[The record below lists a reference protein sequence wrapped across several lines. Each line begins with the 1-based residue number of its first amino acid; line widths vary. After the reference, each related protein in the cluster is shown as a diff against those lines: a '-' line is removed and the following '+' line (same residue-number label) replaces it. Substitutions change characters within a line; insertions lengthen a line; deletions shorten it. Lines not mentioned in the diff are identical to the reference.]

1 MSAKRKTAN
10 IPAPLQAKN
19 ISIVGAREH
28 NLKDISIVLPRDKMI
43 VITGLSGSGKSSLAF
58 DTIYAEGQRRYVE
71 SLSAYARQFLE
82 MMQKPDVDQIDGLS
96 PAISIEQKTTSKN
109 PRSTVGTVTEI
120 YDYLRLLFAR
130 VGIPYSPAT
139 GLPIES
145 QTVSQMV
152 DRILALPEG
161 TRLYLLAP
169 IVRGRKGEYRKD
181 FAELQ
186 KRGFQR
192 VKVDGNYYEI
202 SDVPTL
208 DKKFKHDIDVVVD
221 RIVVKPDLGN
231 RLADSMEIALQLT
244 DGIAVAEMADSKEE
258 EAEKIVF
265 SSRFA
270 CPVSG
275 FTIDEIE
282 PRLFSFN
289 NPFGACQDCDGLG
302 TQFFIDPEA
311 IVPDQTLSLRE
322 GAIVPW
328 AKSGTSSPYYTQTLE
343 SLAEHYGFSL
353 NDPWHDLDAKA
364 QKIIL
369 YGTNKEPVKFT
380 YDDGTRSF
388 KTTKPFEGVVGN
400 LERRYRETDSS
411 WMREEIEKFQ
421 SKTHCETCGGYRLKP
436 EALAV
441 KIANLHIGEVVEM
454 SILEADRW
462 FADLDKH
469 LNSKQAEIAS
479 RILKEIRERL
489 KFLNDVGLDYLTLSR
504 NSGTL
509 SGGESQ
515 RIRLASQ
522 IGSGLTGVLY
532 VLDEPSIGLHQR
544 DNARLLETLT
554 RLRDLGNTVIIVEH
568 DEDAILAADHVVDIG
583 PGAGVHGGEIIA
595 EGTPAK
601 IKSAKKSLTGQ
612 YLSGTKS
619 IPVPPKRREAYLG
632 RHLRVV
638 EASGNNLKNVTTDI
652 PLGTFTCVT
661 GVSGGGKST
670 LLLDTLYKATARK
683 LHNAR
688 DLPSPHKAIEG
699 LEHLDKVI
707 DIDQSPIGRTPRSN
721 PATYTGAFT
730 PIREW
735 FSGLPEA
742 KVRGYKPG
750 RFSFN
755 VKGGRCEAC
764 QGDGV
769 IKIEMHFLP
778 DVYVECDV
786 CNGKR
791 YNRETLE
798 VKFKDKNIAD
808 ILDMTV
814 DEAADF
820 FKAVPVIRDKM
831 VTLQRVGLG
840 YIKVGQQA
848 TTLSGGEA
856 QRVKLAK
863 ELSRRATGRTLYI
876 LDEPTTGLHF
886 HDVAKLLDVL
896 HELVDAGNTV
906 AVIEHNLEVIKTA
919 DKVIDLGPNGG
930 HGGGEIVA
938 AGTPEEVASVKESYT
953 GQFLS
958 KLLKKPKLTSKPSAK
973 PRRTTAKAA
982 E

>member
-1 MSAKRKTAN
+1 MPAKSSLK
-10 IPAPLQAKN
+10 APQAKK
-19 ISIVGAREH
+19 IRIVGAREN
-28 NLKDISIVLPRDKMI
+28 NLKYVSLDLPRDELI

-71 SLSAYARQFLE
+71 SLSSYARQFLE
-82 MMQKPDVDQIDGLS
+82 MMQKPEVDQIDGLS
-96 PAISIEQKTTSKN
+96 PAISIEQKTTSRN

-152 DRILALPEG
+152 DKVMALPEG

-181 FAELQ
+181 FLELQ

-192 VKVDGNYYEI
+192 VKVDGAFYEI
-202 SDVPTL
+202 ADVPPL
-208 DKKFKHDIDVVVD
+208 DKKLKHDIDVVVD
-221 RIVVKPDLGN
+221 RLVVKKDLGN
-231 RLADSMEIALQLT
+231 RVADSMEVAINLT
-244 DGIAVAEMADSKEE
+244 DGIAVAEMADTKNPDDAPER
-258 EAEKIVF
+258 IIF

-270 CPVSG
+270 CPESG

-289 NPFGACQDCDGLG
+289 NPFGACPSCDGLG
-302 TQFFIDPEA
+302 TQFFIDPIA
-311 IVPDQTLSLRE
+311 VVPDGGLTLYK
-322 GAIVPW
+322 GAIAPW
-328 AKSGTSSPYYTQTLE
+328 AKTTSPYYTQTLE
-343 SLAEHYGFSL
+343 SLAKHYDFKMSTAW
-353 NDPWHDLDAKA
+353 NDLPKQA
-364 QKIIL
+364 QDVIL
-369 YGTNKEPVKFT
+369 HGSGKDVITFT
-380 YDDGTRSF
+380 YDDGMRSYQT
-388 KTTKPFEGVVGN
+388 KKPFEGVIPN

-411 WMREEIEKFQ
+411 WAREEIEKFQ
-421 SKTHCETCGGYRLKP
+421 SITDCDVCDGFRLKP

-441 KIANLHIGEVVEM
+441 KIDQLHAGEVAQM
-454 SILEADRW
+454 SIKAAHDW
-462 FADLDKH
+462 FNKLDKR
-469 LNSKQAEIAS
+469 LNTKQRKIAE

-489 KFLNDVGLDYLTLSR
+489 RFLNDVGLEYLTLSR

-544 DNARLLETLT
+544 DNSRLLETLI
-554 RLRDLGNTVIIVEH
+554 RLRDLGNTVIVVEH
-568 DEDAILAADHVVDIG
+568 DEEAIMTADHVVDIG
-583 PGAGVHGGEIIA
+583 PGAGIHGGHVIA
-595 EGTPAK
+595 EGAPAK
-601 IKSAKKSLTGQ
+601 IISNTKSLTGK
-612 YLSGTKS
+612 YLSGELEV
-619 IPVPPKRREAYLG
+619 PVPKRR
-632 RHLRVV
+632 RTSSKNRSIVV
-638 EASGNNLKNVTTDI
+638 KGARGNNLKNVTTEI

-670 LLLDTLYKATARK
+670 LLIDTLYKSLARK
-683 LHNAR
+683 LNNGRATPAEH
-688 DLPSPHKAIEG
+688 DTIEG
-699 LEHLDKVI
+699 LHSLDKVI

-735 FSGLPEA
+735 FAGLPEA
-742 KVRGYKPG
+742 KARGYKPG

-778 DVYVECDV
+778 DVYVECDS
-786 CNGKR
+786 CSGKR

-798 VKFKDKNIAD
+798 VHFRDKSIAD
-808 ILDMTV
+808 VLDMTV

-820 FKAVPVIRDKM
+820 FKAVPMVRDKM

-863 ELSRRATGRTLYI
+863 ELSKRATGRTLYI

-896 HELVDAGNTV
+896 HELVDTGNTV
-906 AVIEHNLEVIKTA
+906 AVIEHNLEVVKTA
-919 DKVIDLGPNGG
+919 DWIIDIGPEGG
-930 HGGGEIVA
+930 DGGGQVVA
-938 AGTPEEVASVKESYT
+938 SGTPEDVAKVKASYT
-953 GQFLS
+953 GQYLS
-958 KLLKKPKLTSKPSAK
+958 KLLKPKRKAAKTSKAVKKPASK
-973 PRRTTAKAA
+973 PRKAA